1 MTPTKEENTMS
12 HISPI
17 EAVLASAAGEREPAA
32 GPDID
37 FTFPTAGV
45 VVVELEAGQR

>member
-12 HISPI
+12 DTSPI
-17 EAVLASAAGEREPAA
+17 EAVLASAAGEREPAT

-45 VVVELEAGQR
+45 VVVELQAGQR